1 MNSTNATPAR
11 GNDKQAPEYPDLSVR
26 EIQAQT
32 TIRLQRWG
40 NYKQARSNSGLS
52 IRLLQDYVKDGLIRS
67 SVVTKPGSRR
77 GVRLIDL
84 HSLDALI
91 EAGVGKPPII
101 LAMNL
106 NRGKADK

>member
-1 MNSTNATPAR
+1 MSTTNATPAR
-11 GNDKQAPEYPDLSVR
+11 GNYKQARDYSGPSVR

-32 TIRLQRWG
+32 TTSLQRWG
-40 NYKQARSNSGLS
+40 NYKHARSHSGLS

-67 SVVTKPGSRR
+67 SVVTKPGALR

-84 HSLDALI
+84 HSLDEFI
-91 EAGVGKPPII
+91 EAGVSRPPTS

-106 NRGKADK
+106 NRGNAK